1 MSDTIDIK
9 SILNEY
15 LSEEDDFG
23 FSAVS
28 EEEYN
33 KVVTDSEQ
41 TVENYKEKLAEV
53 EKLIVPFLVKL
64 LKTADKEYIYWP
76 NRKITIEKQIERII
90 KLTRS

>member
-1 MSDTIDIK
+1 MADDVDIK
-9 SILNEY
+9 SIMADY
-15 LSEEDDFG
+15 IDAEDDFG

-33 KVVTDSEQ
+33 KVVAETEQ
-41 TVENYKEKLAEV
+41 TVENYKEKLSEV

-76 NRKITIEKQIERII
+76 NRKPTIERQIEKII

>member
-1 MSDTIDIK
+1 MSDPIDFK

-15 LSEEDDFG
+15 LSLEDDFG

-41 TVENYKEKLAEV
+41 TVENYKEKLAEC

-76 NRKITIEKQIERII
+76 NRKPAIEAQIQKVL